1 MATYLWFSASSFGVF
16 GFVDFLF
23 HVVVMTTCVT
33 LHLFFLSFPYRS
45 SFTFDWL
52 ITPCSCFL
60 LTLRWFFCV
69 FPGSCVQTRRFLF
82 CCLSFDS
89 LWFYGLLWILCFCIW
104 TMGFHY
110 TVARFWFL
118 CACFHVCVWVA
129 FCVTLRI
136 SSSSP
141 PSMGS
146 RLGRVWLFFGWVYT
160 WYKGKQCVLPV
171 LNGHARCQGKEPTIT
186 EKSVRSCC
194 VENNK

>member
-1 MATYLWFSASSFGVF
+1 MCHVTFVLPLFPISLLIHVRSVNPSLLLCSPHSSMVHLRVSRVLCSNSRISVLLLEFRLPLILWTSF
-16 GFVDFLF
+16 
-23 HVVVMTTCVT
+23 
-33 LHLFFLSFPYRS
+33 Y
-45 SFTFDWL
+45 
-52 ITPCSCFL
+52 
-60 LTLRWFFCV
+60 
-69 FPGSCVQTRRFLF
+69 
-82 CCLSFDS
+82 
-89 LWFYGLLWILCFCIW
+89 ILCFCIW

-118 CACFHVCVWVA
+118 SACFHVCVWVA

-146 RLGRVWLFFGWVYT
+146 RSGRSWLFFGGFTLGIKANNVF
-160 WYKGKQCVLPV
+160 LPV

>member
-33 LHLFFLSFPYRS
+33 LRFVLPLFPISLLIHVRSVNPSLLLFSPHSSMVHLRVSRVLCSNSQISVLLLEFRLPLILWTSFY
-45 SFTFDWL
+45 
-52 ITPCSCFL
+52 
-60 LTLRWFFCV
+60 
-69 FPGSCVQTRRFLF
+69 
-82 CCLSFDS
+82 
-89 LWFYGLLWILCFCIW
+89 ILCFCIW

-118 CACFHVCVWVA
+118 SACFHVCVWVA

-146 RLGRVWLFFGWVYT
+146 RLFWWVYT
-160 WYKGKQCVLPV
+160 WYKGKQCVFTCSERPRSMS
-171 LNGHARCQGKEPTIT
+171 GQRADHHWEKCQKLLCGK
-186 EKSVRSCC
+186 
-194 VENNK
+194 

>member
-1 MATYLWFSASSFGVF
+1 MCHVTFVLPLFPISLLIHVRSVNPSLLLCSPHSSMVHLRVSRVLCSNSQISVLLLEFRLPLILWTSF
-16 GFVDFLF
+16 
-23 HVVVMTTCVT
+23 
-33 LHLFFLSFPYRS
+33 Y
-45 SFTFDWL
+45 
-52 ITPCSCFL
+52 
-60 LTLRWFFCV
+60 
-69 FPGSCVQTRRFLF
+69 
-82 CCLSFDS
+82 
-89 LWFYGLLWILCFCIW
+89 ILCFCIW

-118 CACFHVCVWVA
+118 SACFHVCVWVA

-146 RLGRVWLFFGWVYT
+146 RSGRSWLFFGGFTLGIKANNVF
-160 WYKGKQCVLPV
+160 LPV

>member
-1 MATYLWFSASSFGVF
+1 MSRYV
-16 GFVDFLF
+16 
-23 HVVVMTTCVT
+23 
-33 LHLFFLSFPYRS
+33 LFFLSFPYRS
-45 SFTFDWL
+45 SFMFVRL
-52 ITPCSCFL
+52 IPPCSCVL

-89 LWFYGLLWILCFCIW
+89 LWFYGLLCILCFCIW

-118 CACFHVCVWVA
+118 SACFHVCVWVA

-146 RLGRVWLFFGWVYT
+146 RLFWWVYT

>member
-1 MATYLWFSASSFGVF
+1 MATYLWFSASSFVVF

-23 HVVVMTTCVT
+23 YVVVMTTCVT
-33 LHLFFLSFPYRS
+33 LRFVLPLFPISLLIHVRSVNPSLLLCSPHSSMVLLRVSRVLCSNSQISVLLLEFRLPLILWTSFY
-45 SFTFDWL
+45 
-52 ITPCSCFL
+52 
-60 LTLRWFFCV
+60 
-69 FPGSCVQTRRFLF
+69 
-82 CCLSFDS
+82 
-89 LWFYGLLWILCFCIW
+89 ILCFCIW

-118 CACFHVCVWVA
+118 SACFHVCVWVA

-146 RLGRVWLFFGWVYT
+146 RLFWWVYT

>member
-1 MATYLWFSASSFGVF
+1 M
-16 GFVDFLF
+16 FV
-23 HVVVMTTCVT
+23 
-33 LHLFFLSFPYRS
+33 R
-45 SFTFDWL
+45 L
-52 ITPCSCFL
+52 IPPCSCVL
-60 LTLRWFFCV
+60 LTLRWFICV

-89 LWFYGLLWILCFCIW
+89 LWFYGLLCILCFCIW

-118 CACFHVCVWVA
+118 SACFHVCVWVA

-146 RLGRVWLFFGWVYT
+146 RSGRSWLFFGGFTLGIKANNVFYLFWTATLDVRAKSRPSLRKVSEVVVWKIINKSFGST
-160 WYKGKQCVLPV
+160 LFSPWQVL
-171 LNGHARCQGKEPTIT
+171 G
-186 EKSVRSCC
+186 KSVACQRL
-194 VENNK
+194 NKN

>member
-1 MATYLWFSASSFGVF
+1 MSRYV
-16 GFVDFLF
+16 
-23 HVVVMTTCVT
+23 
-33 LHLFFLSFPYRS
+33 LFFLSFPYSS

-52 ITPCSCFL
+52 IPPCSCFL
-60 LTLRWFFCV
+60 LTLRWFICV

-89 LWFYGLLWILCFCIW
+89 LWFYGLLCILCFCIW

-118 CACFHVCVWVA
+118 SACFHVCVWVA

-146 RLGRVWLFFGWVYT
+146 RSGRVWLFFGGFTLGIKANNVF
-160 WYKGKQCVLPV
+160 LPV

-194 VENNK
+194 VKNNK